1 MTPPFVRTPEAR
13 FHDLPDYSFAPH
25 YVAWRGLRVHHL
37 DEGPREAPVMLLLHG
52 EPSWSYLYR
61 RIIPRLV
68 AAGYRCIAPD
78 FIGFGK
84 SDKVTDDAWYVIE
97 RHCEALRFVIETLD
111 LRRIT
116 LVCQDW
122 GGPIGLRQAVDL
134 PERFARLVIAN
145 TWLHHA
151 EMEYSPG
158 VRAWRAAAIDPN
170 KLGGDLPAGRIVAG
184 TLRSPG
190 HDREAVARAYD
201 APFSDLASKAGA
213 RRFPFCIPFAE
224 PEAGN
229 AKDQQRC
236 FDALLGYPHPVHFAF
251 GDADEVFPF
260 AWAERWHSLV
270 AGSTLDRIVGAGHF
284 VQEDASDDLAEV
296 ILRRAGSA
304 QAA

>member
-1 MTPPFVRTPEAR
+1 MTPPFSRTPEAR
-13 FHDLPDYSFAPH
+13 FRELADYPFAPH
-25 YVAWRGLRVHHL
+25 YLDWRALRVHHL
-37 DEGPREAPVMLLLHG
+37 DEGPRASPVMLLLHG

-68 AAGYRCIAPD
+68 AAGYRCVAPD

-84 SDKVTDDAWYVIE
+84 SDKVTDDAWYMIE
-97 RHCEALRFVIETLD
+97 RHCETLRFVVETLD

-122 GGPIGLRQAVDL
+122 GGPIGLRQAVDM
-134 PERFARLVIAN
+134 PERFSRLVIAN

-170 KLGGDLPAGRIVAG
+170 KLGGDMPTGRIVAG
-184 TLRSPG
+184 SLRRPG
-190 HDREAVARAYD
+190 HDRDAVARAYD
-201 APFSDLASKAGA
+201 APFPDFASKAGA

-236 FDALLGYPHPVHFAF
+236 YDALRRYPHPVHFAF
-251 GDADEVFPF
+251 GDADEVFTW
-260 AWAERWHSLV
+260 AWAERWHGVV
-270 AGSTLDRIVGAGHF
+270 AGSTLDRIAGAGHF
-284 VQEDASDDLAEV
+284 VQEDASDDLADV
-296 ILRRAGSA
+296 ILRRAGTA
-304 QAA
+304 T

>member
-1 MTPPFVRTPEAR
+1 MTTPPFVRTPEAR
-13 FHDLPDYSFAPH
+13 FRDLAGYAFAPL
-25 YVAWRGLRVHHL
+25 YLDWRGLRVHYL
-37 DEGPREAPVMLLLHG
+37 DEGPRGAPVMLLLHG

-68 AAGYRCIAPD
+68 ASGYRCVAPD
-78 FIGFGK
+78 LVGFGK

-97 RHCEALRFVIETLD
+97 RHCELLRFAIEALD

-122 GGPIGLRQAVDL
+122 GGPIGLRQAVDM

-151 EMEYSPG
+151 GYEYSSG
-158 VRAWRAAAIDPN
+158 IRGWRAAATDAS
-170 KLGGDLPAGRIVAG
+170 KLGGDMPTGRILAG
-184 TLRSPG
+184 SLRRPG

-201 APFSDLASKAGA
+201 APFTDFASKAGA

-236 FDALLGYPHPVHFAF
+236 FDALLAYPRPVHFAF
-251 GDADEVFPF
+251 GDADEVFTF
-260 AWAERWHSLV
+260 GWAERWHALV
-270 AGSTLDRIVGAGHF
+270 AGSTLDRIAGAGHF
-284 VQEDASDDLAEV
+284 VQEDASDELADV
-296 ILRRAGSA
+296 ILRRAGEA
-304 QAA
+304 R